1 MKALVLG
8 GTGYVGQEV
17 VRRLA
22 AAGEEVAFTWHQNS
36 ALAGELPGLNLQV
49 DLRVPGA
56 VEGLFAR
63 LDESGFL
70 PDALACC
77 AGTPAN
83 TRLADCTTEAVSAA
97 FWLYSGSAL
106 AACQALAARPS
117 GGLRNV
123 VFLTALVP
131 GQSIPVSAPF
141 ALAHGGLG
149 ALTMALGHELG
160 PQGFR
165 VNAVA
170 LGLLDG
176 GAARDVAPSQVEL
189 YKRFSAL
196 HRPGT
201 AGEVAATMLWLMR
214 ENRVIN
220 GRVLAS
226 NGGV

>member
-8 GTGYVGQEV
+8 GTGYVGQELI
-17 VRRLA
+17 RRLA
-22 AAGEEVAFTWHQNS
+22 AAGEEVAFTWNLNS
-36 ALAGELPGLNLQV
+36 ALACELPGLSLQV
-49 DLRVPGA
+49 DLCVPGA

-63 LDESGFL
+63 LDAAGFV

-77 AGTPAN
+77 AGTTIPPRLVDN
-83 TRLADCTTEAVSAA
+83 TVETVSAA
-97 FWLYSGSAL
+97 FWLYGGAAL
-106 AACQALAARPS
+106 AACQALAARPT

-123 VFLTALVP
+123 VLLTALVP

-189 YKRFSAL
+189 YKRFAAL

-201 AGEVAATMLWLMR
+201 AAEVAATVLWLMR
-214 ENRVIN
+214 ENRVLN